1 MGDQKAGTLFHDDN
15 SGNDNMTAIER
26 ISSKLQFHQMGLW
39 VFFWGSSST
48 NESWRQLEGN
58 GGKD

>member
-15 SGNDNMTAIER
+15 SGNDNMRAIER